1 MKLDVIT
8 LDAGK
13 AGDIDL
19 CDDIFGLEPRADL
32 LHRVVRWQ
40 RAKAQAGTHSVLGKS
55 DVSYSTKKIYRQKGT
70 GGARH
75 GSRKAPTFRHGGVY
89 KGPTPRSHAFDLPK
103 KVRALGLK
111 HALSAKVAAGEL
123 VIVDSLNLA
132 DAKTSVVA
140 KAVKENGWK
149 RVLVIDGAEVN
160 ENFLRAARNLEGI
173 DVLPSMGANVYDI
186 LRRDTLVLT
195 RAGVEAL
202 EARLK

>member
-19 CDDIFGLEPRADL
+19 SDDIFGLEPRADL

-75 GSRKAPTFRHGGVY
+75 GSRKAPIFRHGGVY

-111 HALSAKVAAGEL
+111 HALSAKAAAGEL
-123 VIVDSLNLA
+123 VVVDSLNIGE
-132 DAKTSVVA
+132 AKTAAVA

-160 ENFLRAARNLEGI
+160 ENFARAARNLEGV

>member
-1 MKLDVIT
+1 MKLGVIT
-8 LDAGK
+8 LEAGK
-13 AGDIDL
+13 AGDIELSDDL
-19 CDDIFGLEPRADL
+19 FGLEPRADL

-40 RAKAQAGTHSVLGKS
+40 RAQAQQGTHSVLGKS

-103 KVRALGLK
+103 KVRALGLR
-111 HALSAKVAAGEL
+111 HALSAKFAAGEL
-123 VIVDSLNLA
+123 VIVDSLNIA
-132 DAKTSVVA
+132 DAKTSAVA

-160 ENFLRAARNLEGI
+160 ENFARAARNLEGV

>member
-1 MKLDVIT
+1 MKLDVIS
-8 LDAGK
+8 LDSGK

-19 CDDIFGLEPRADL
+19 SDDIFGLEPRADL

-123 VIVDSLNLA
+123 VIVDSLNIA
-132 DAKTSVVA
+132 DAKTSAVA

-160 ENFLRAARNLEGI
+160 ENFARAARNLEGV